1 MRTGVGGPF
10 LFMKLQGIFPAL
22 TTSFDYE
29 GHLYQA
35 KITHNIHKLNEI
47 NLSGY
52 VVCGS
57 TGEAPLLGMD
67 ERIQLMRW
75 VREASAEGKILIAG
89 VGCESVHETVRLSD
103 RAAEAGYHVALVL
116 TPHYYRGQMHRPEA
130 QALFFRAVADRSKLP
145 VMLYNLPQATG
156 YSLSPETVADL
167 SHHPNIIGIKDS
179 SGNLDNLRA
188 IVNAAKPGFQ
198 VLSGSGINFCEAMN
212 SGATGAILAIANPLP
227 YACLTIWEALRMR
240 QIEAAEDW
248 QQRIFGAA
256 KTIAEKHG
264 IPGLKHAMDLNGY
277 YGGPPRL
284 PFIPPSNAAKREIEA
299 AFDGLKS

>member
-1 MRTGVGGPF
+1 
-10 LFMKLQGIFPAL
+10 MKLQGIFPAL

-35 KITHNIHKLNEI
+35 KITHNIQKLNEI

-57 TGEAPLLGMD
+57 TGEAPLLGID

-75 VREASAEGKILIAG
+75 VREASAEGKVLIAG

-103 RAAEAGYHVALVL
+103 RAAEAGYDVALVL

-145 VMLYNLPQATG
+145 VLLYNLPQATG
-156 YSLSPETVADL
+156 YSLSPETVAEL

-179 SGNLDNLRA
+179 SGNLDNLTSYREGRQA
-188 IVNAAKPGFQ
+188 GV
-198 VLSGSGINFCEAMN
+198 
-212 SGATGAILAIANPLP
+212 SGAFRFRNKFLRSDEQRRHRSYLGHRQSPAVCMPHDLGSVAHAPNRSGGGLA
-227 YACLTIWEALRMR
+227 
-240 QIEAAEDW
+240 AAHFRRGED
-248 QQRIFGAA
+248 
-256 KTIAEKHG
+256 
-264 IPGLKHAMDLNGY
+264 
-277 YGGPPRL
+277 RL
-284 PFIPPSNAAKREIEA
+284 PRSM
-299 AFDGLKS
+299 AFQD